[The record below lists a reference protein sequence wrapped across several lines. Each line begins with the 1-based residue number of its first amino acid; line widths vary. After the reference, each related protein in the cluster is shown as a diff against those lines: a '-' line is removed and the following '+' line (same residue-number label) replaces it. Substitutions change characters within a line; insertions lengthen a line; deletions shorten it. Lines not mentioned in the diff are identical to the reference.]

1 MRRVITISLNGN
13 AYQLED
19 DAHAVLA
26 SYLDDAAR
34 ALASNPDREEILVDL
49 EQAVADKA
57 TRFLSPHK
65 TVLSKRELEQ
75 IVAEMGPVDGA
86 PAAAPGDPA
95 PAVEAR
101 PTPDAPRRLYQISE
115 GALVSGVCNGIAA
128 YLGVDVT
135 LVRVIFVLLVFLTG
149 GVAIF
154 AYLVLMFV
162 VPYAQTSEEHAAAR
176 GLPFNARALV
186 ERAKQQAAQ
195 FANGTPWRRSR
206 AEWRR
211 EWRRSRAEWRAHWRQ
226 TRDEWRHWRAGMPP
240 PPAGP
245 ASAPRAP
252 YIAHV
257 VTGLIL
263 AILGIVLAAF
273 VIGWLAVLV
282 SLVATGAV
290 FGWVLPH
297 HPPLWV
303 ALVILLLAYPLVAWP
318 IRAIRHGLYHDAA
331 TFHPPS
337 LAAWDGVVGIALIAV
352 LLWYGYHHVAAL
364 QNFIDYLA
372 QRWNQ
377 TLLT

>member
-26 SYLDDAAR
+26 SYLDDAGR
-34 ALASNPDREEILVDL
+34 ALSANPDREEILADL
-49 EQAVADKA
+49 EQAVAEKCA
-57 TRFLSPHK
+57 RFLSAHK

-86 PAAAPGDPA
+86 PAATPGDPA
-95 PAVEAR
+95 PAGQEKPAQ
-101 PTPDAPRRLYQISE
+101 DATRRLYQISE
-115 GALVSGVCNGIAA
+115 GAIVSGVCNGIAA

-135 LVRVIFVLLVFLTG
+135 LVRVVFVLLVFLTG

-176 GLPFNARALV
+176 GVPFNARALV
-186 ERAKQQAAQ
+186 ERAKQQAAH
-195 FANGTPWRRSR
+195 FANGASWRRSR
-206 AEWRR
+206 AEWRQ

-226 TRDEWRHWRAGMPP
+226 ARDEWRHGRAGMPP
-240 PPAGP
+240 PPGP
-245 ASAPRAP
+245 GSAPRAP

-257 VTGLIL
+257 VTGVIL
-263 AILGIVLAAF
+263 AVLGIVLAAF
-273 VIGWLAVLV
+273 VIGWLAILV
-282 SLVATGAV
+282 SLVVTGAV

-297 HPPLWV
+297 HAPLWV
-303 ALVILLLAYPLVAWP
+303 ALVIVLLAYPLIAWP
-318 IRAIRHGLYHDAA
+318 IRAIRHGLYRDAA
-331 TFHPPS
+331 TFHGPS
-337 LAAWDGVVGIALIAV
+337 LAAWDGVVGIAIVALLI
-352 LLWYGYHHVAAL
+352 WYGYHHVEAVQDL
-364 QNFIDYLA
+364 IDHLA
-372 QRWNQ
+372 RLWNQ

>member
-13 AYQLED
+13 AFQLED

-26 SYLDDAAR
+26 SYLDDAGR
-34 ALASNPDREEILVDL
+34 ALAANPDREEILADL
-49 EQAVADKA
+49 EQAIADKCG
-57 TRFLSPHK
+57 RFLNPHK
-65 TVLSKRELEQ
+65 TVLSRRELEQ

-86 PAAAPGDPA
+86 PAPA
-95 PAVEAR
+95 PAGPAAAAEPAAAG
-101 PTPDAPRRLYQISE
+101 TTPRRLYQISE
-115 GALVSGVCNGIAA
+115 GAIVSGVCKGIAA

-135 LVRVIFVLLVFLTG
+135 LVRVIFVALVFLTG

-186 ERAKQQAAQ
+186 ERAKLQAAQ
-195 FANGTPWRRSR
+195 FADGATWRRSR

-226 TRDEWRHWRAGMPP
+226 TRDEWRANWRAGAPP
-240 PPAGP
+240 PSSPTA
-245 ASAPRAP
+245 APRAP
-252 YIAHV
+252 YVAHV
-257 VTGLIL
+257 ITGVIL
-263 AILGIVLAAF
+263 AVLGIVLAAF

-290 FGWVLPH
+290 FGWVMPH
-297 HPPLWV
+297 HAPLWV
-303 ALVILLLAYPLVAWP
+303 ALVVLLLAYPLIAWP

-331 TFHPPS
+331 TFHGPS

-352 LLWYGYHHVAAL
+352 LIWYGYHHVAAL
-364 QNFIDYLA
+364 QDFIDHLA
-372 QRWNQ
+372 RLWNQ